1 MSARPSPQPTDRFV
15 PRLIAWETTRACP
28 LACRHCRAAAQ
39 AEPASDELSTEEGFR
54 LLENIAAFAS
64 PTIIL
69 TGGEPMLRPDIYDL
83 ASHARDLGLHVV
95 MAPCGLLLNDETAKR
110 LIESGVRHISVSL
123 DGASAASHD
132 AFRGVPGAF
141 EDSLR
146 GIAAAKRAGLGF
158 QINTTVTQHN
168 VSELP
173 AILDLAKALGASV
186 FNPFMLVPTGRGRLI
201 ADQEITP
208 QQYEETLVWLMEQ
221 QERQDIAIRVTCA
234 PHYQRVLRQNGRAG
248 AASHAPKGCLGGKT
262 FEKGPRDTN
271 GFAFYAACIQVREKV
286 FSMAWKRC
294 RIMRIVSS
302 DDLHSH
308 GDIFCRS
315 GERANLIQR
324 GGEGDQTITGNMAV
338 GGFEANNSAQ
348 RSWLPDRTSR
358 VASKSKRNKSR
369 SYSCRRTSRGAAGY
383 AI

>member
-1 MSARPSPQPTDRFV
+1 VSAQPSPHPPDRFV

-28 LACRHCRAAAQ
+28 LACKHCRAAAQ
-39 AEPASDELSTEEGFR
+39 PEPASDELSTEEGFR

-83 ASHARDLGLHVV
+83 ASHARDLGLYAV

-110 LIESGVRHISVSL
+110 LVESGVRYISVSL

-141 EDSLR
+141 EGSLR
-146 GIAAAKRAGLGF
+146 GIEAAKRAGLGF
-158 QINTTVTQHN
+158 QINTTITQHN

-208 QQYEETLVWLMEQ
+208 QQYEDTLS
-221 QERQDIAIRVTCA
+221 
-234 PHYQRVLRQNGRAG
+234 
-248 AASHAPKGCLGGKT
+248 ASPA
-262 FEKGPRDTN
+262 
-271 GFAFYAACIQVREKV
+271 
-286 FSMAWKRC
+286 
-294 RIMRIVSS
+294 
-302 DDLHSH
+302 
-308 GDIFCRS
+308 
-315 GERANLIQR
+315 
-324 GGEGDQTITGNMAV
+324 
-338 GGFEANNSAQ
+338 
-348 RSWLPDRTSR
+348 
-358 VASKSKRNKSR
+358 
-369 SYSCRRTSRGAAGY
+369 RRTTSGFCVRTVAPTPPRTRRRAAWGARPSPLSLATARCKSAGSS
-383 AI
+383 ISHVGT